1 MALASVGCFAEKVS
15 SVFEVGQLPA
25 TRFQDML
32 DDLGVA
38 DNARDI
44 RRRPQR
50 VYCMMPEEFEMRTK
64 SLRLKYPDLFE
75 DDDSWNRASEAGP
88 AERPQRM
95 YCMMPEELEMHV
107 KSLRLMYPDLFEDHD
122 SEDEAWEA
130 GAVETGSCPQRAYCM
145 MPEELEMC
153 IKSLRLEYPDLF
165 ENDESEDEGQVTG
178 SGLPTSQASQKLGDE
193 DPGNSEGSITTNA
206 LYPNAP
212 IDDQ

>member
-64 SLRLKYPDLFE
+64 SLRLK
-75 DDDSWNRASEAGP
+75 
-88 AERPQRM
+88 
-95 YCMMPEELEMHV
+95 
-107 KSLRLMYPDLFEDHD
+107 YPDLFEDHD